1 MCYYFYMNKDVI
13 YIEPEDDITDIIT
26 KIENSKEKIVA
37 LVPPKK
43 AGVFRSAV
51 NIKLMAKSSKVA
63 SKTIVLVTV
72 DPSIVKL
79 AASVRI
85 PVTKNLQSAPAIPD
99 ADVEIEETTKEEVLD
114 DPDELIE
121 EEIDKAQ
128 TSAKQKDPKEA
139 DAEDEGSEDDEDDD
153 KASAKKKNKGKKEKK
168 SDDTTQKSGNP
179 IINWIKSHKKTTIF
193 GCVSLIAL
201 IAVLVWAFTVAP
213 AVDITVGISTEPN
226 NFAEMVTFTTSAT
239 EENVAEGKFYLEEKK
254 LESVAEV
261 NFEATGQKNNGEK
274 ATGTLIIKRNF
285 FMGDS
290 VEINKGSIF
299 TFNGLNYVA
308 TESISLGWS
317 GWGSGSSP
325 SEMKSRAKSCD
336 NASTAVMDEYCTKS
350 AKINIEAAEGGTAYN
365 IPASSD
371 GWGSVVQVDIK
382 SDGAITGGTDDI
394 ITVVEQGDIEK
405 AKNEMKASNEEENKA
420 KLLSGIGEDVL
431 ILEDSFS
438 QDTAAAIATPAAGEE
453 VKDGVTPSLKATTT
467 ATVYVVDKSKLEQF
481 ITEKAKLEDDQKVYE
496 IKNPYIENFV
506 KGDTGYAGKLKA
518 VYAVGPKVTD
528 NDVLEMVKGKGIG
541 DARHDL
547 SSINGITSVTID
559 TSYPWVSVI
568 PSDSNKITIK
578 MEVKKSDDKESQQ
591 QNSDT
596 KGQ

>member
-26 KIENSKEKIVA
+26 KIENSKEKIIA

-51 NIKLMAKSSKVA
+51 NIKLMSKA
-63 SKTIVLVTV
+63 SKAAEKTVVLVTV
-72 DPSIVKL
+72 DPSIVRL
-79 AASVRI
+79 AAAVRI
-85 PVTKNLQSAPAIPD
+85 PVTKNLQTAPVIPTVD
-99 ADVEIEETTKEEVLD
+99 TEIEETTQEEIID
-114 DPDELIE
+114 DPDEAIE
-121 EEIDKAQ
+121 EEINKITETNEHKKSDDEKQDK
-128 TSAKQKDPKEA
+128 E
-139 DAEDEGSEDDEDDD
+139 EDDD
-153 KASAKKKNKGKKEKK
+153 DLPVKSKGKKEKK
-168 SDDTTQKSGNP
+168 SDKGTTNAVNKSGNP
-179 IINWIKSHKKTTIF
+179 VINWIKAHKKTTIF
-193 GCVSLIAL
+193 GCIGVIAL
-201 IAVLVWAFTVAP
+201 TVALVWAFTIAP
-213 AVDITVGISTEPN
+213 AVDIAVGISTEPN
-226 NFAEMVTFTTSAT
+226 NFAEMITFTTNMA
-239 EENVAEGKFYLEEKK
+239 EENIGEGKFFLEEKK

-261 NFEATGQKNNGEK
+261 NFEATGQKNNGKK
-274 ATGTLIIKRNF
+274 ATGTLIVKRNF
-285 FMGDS
+285 FMGGS

-405 AKNEMKASNEEENKA
+405 AKNELKSANGDENKA
-420 KLLSGIGEDVL
+420 KLISSIDGEALVL
-431 ILEDSFS
+431 ENSFDQETS
-438 QDTAAAIATPAAGEE
+438 AAIATPAAGEE
-453 VKDGVTPSLKATTT
+453 VKDGVKPTLKATTT
-467 ATVYVVDKSKLEQF
+467 AKVFIVDKSKLEEF
-481 ITEKAKLEDDQKVYE
+481 IREKAKLEDDQKIYE
-496 IKNPYIENFV
+496 IKDPYVENFV

-547 SSINGITSVTID
+547 SSINGITSVTI
-559 TSYPWVSVI
+559 TPSYPWVSVV
-568 PSDSNKITIK
+568 PSDTNKITIK
-578 MEVKKSDDKESQQ
+578 MEVKNNSDKEG
-591 QNSDT
+591 
-596 KGQ
+596 K